1 MKITCSAS
9 PPPLRY
15 KLGRSKVSQ
24 MEKYTFLYATVYITV
39 LLISFV
45 SSGQG
50 IFAGKLKRR
59 VHSTERHQ
67 KRQRSVHLFTRM
79 GLVSPKSARSQC
91 HRGTDCEL

>member
-24 MEKYTFLYATVYITV
+24 MEKYTFLYATVYTTV

-45 SSGQG
+45 SSGQD
-50 IFAGKLKRR
+50 IFAGKLKWR
-59 VHSTERHQ
+59 VHSTERLQ
-67 KRQRSVHLFTRM
+67 KRQRSVYLFTRM